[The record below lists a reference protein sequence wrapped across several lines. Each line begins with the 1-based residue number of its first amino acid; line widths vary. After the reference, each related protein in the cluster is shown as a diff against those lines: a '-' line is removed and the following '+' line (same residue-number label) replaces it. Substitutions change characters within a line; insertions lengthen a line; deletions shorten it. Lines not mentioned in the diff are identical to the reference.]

1 MAGVSA
7 TAWPMVAVFPV
18 DAFDPVAP
26 AVACGTSAL
35 SEAALLEPD
44 VTAVNRS
51 VMPDGAPMSELP
63 ERPKQA
69 TSIVFATVVVI
80 DGAELVA
87 WPPEALM
94 GLVVS
99 TLKYALIPPATLEEE
114 TVKVY
119 GPGSAAAVPATF
131 QNVAVVRV
139 VVLLVFTISVQP
151 AGAVIV
157 GGGLEPVWDVI
168 EATMTSLA
176 TVAAGRLMAS
186 DVALL
191 KLPLLALCAPRNP
204 IPVPAR
210 VSAV

>member
-1 MAGVSA
+1 
-7 TAWPMVAVFPV
+7 
-18 DAFDPVAP
+18 
-26 AVACGTSAL
+26 
-35 SEAALLEPD
+35 
-44 VTAVNRS
+44 
-51 VMPDGAPMSELP
+51 MPDGAPMAELP

-80 DGAELVA
+80 DGAEELTA
-87 WPPEALM
+87 PLEALM

-114 TVKVY
+114 TVKAY
-119 GPGSAAAVPATF
+119 GPGSAAAVSATF
-131 QNVAVVRV
+131 QNVAVVTVLR
-139 VVLLVFTISVQP
+139 LLVLTIDVQP

-157 GGGLEPVWDVI
+157 GVPEPVRDVI

-191 KLPLLALCAPRNP
+191 ELPLLALCAPRNP
-204 IPVPAR
+204 IPVMPAR

>member
-1 MAGVSA
+1 
-7 TAWPMVAVFPV
+7 MVAVFPV

-94 GLVVS
+94 GAVVS

-114 TVKVY
+114 TVKMY
-119 GPGSAAAVPATF
+119 GPGSDAAVPATL
-131 QNVAVVRV
+131 QNVAVVRWFV
-139 VVLLVFTISVQP
+139 VASEVVTIDVQP
-151 AGAVIV
+151 AGVVIV
-157 GGGLEPVWDVI
+157 GAPELAWAVTDASMI
-168 EATMTSLA
+168 SFA
-176 TVAAGRLMAS
+176 TVAPGRLRLS
-186 DVALL
+186 DVAEPPPT
-191 KLPLLALCAPRNP
+191 PLLVAPRNP
-204 IPVPAR
+204 I
-210 VSAV
+210 

>member
-1 MAGVSA
+1 MS
-7 TAWPMVAVFPV
+7 WPMVAVFPV

-114 TVKVY
+114 TVKAY

-131 QNVAVVRV
+131 QNVAVVTV
-139 VVLLVFTISVQP
+139 LVLLVLTIDVQP
-151 AGAVIV
+151 EGAAIV
-157 GGGLEPVWDVI
+157 GVPEPVRDVI

-176 TVAAGRLMAS
+176 TVPAGRLMAS

-191 KLPLLALCAPRNP
+191 ELPLLALAAPRNP

>member
-35 SEAALLEPD
+35 SEPALLEPD
-44 VTAVNRS
+44 VSAWNRS
-51 VMPDGAPMSELP
+51 VMPDGAPMAELP

-80 DGAELVA
+80 DGAEELTA
-87 WPPEALM
+87 PLEALM

-114 TVKVY
+114 TVKAY

-131 QNVAVVRV
+131 QNVAVVTV
-139 VVLLVFTISVQP
+139 LVLLVLTIDVQP
-151 AGAVIV
+151 EGAAIV
-157 GGGLEPVWDVI
+157 GVPEPVRDVI

-176 TVAAGRLMAS
+176 PVAAGRLMAS

-191 KLPLLALCAPRNP
+191 ELPLLALAAPRNP

>member
-1 MAGVSA
+1 MS
-7 TAWPMVAVFPV
+7 WPMVAFV

-26 AVACGTSAL
+26 AVACDTSAL

-44 VTAVNRS
+44 VTALNRS
-51 VMPDGAPMSELP
+51 VMPDGAPMAELP

-80 DGAELVA
+80 DGAEEFTA
-87 WPPEALM
+87 PFEALM

-99 TLKYALIPPATLEEE
+99 TLKYVLIPPATLEEE
-114 TVKVY
+114 TVKAY

-131 QNVAVVRV
+131 QNVAVVTV
-139 VVLLVFTISVQP
+139 LPLLVLTIDVQP
-151 AGAVIV
+151 GAVIV
-157 GGGLEPVWDVI
+157 GVPEPVRDVI

-191 KLPLLALCAPRNP
+191 ELPLLALAAPRNP

>member
-1 MAGVSA
+1 MEGASA

-80 DGAELVA
+80 DGAELLA
-87 WPPEALM
+87 RPPEALM

-114 TVKVY
+114 TVKAY

-131 QNVAVVRV
+131 QNVAVVTV
-139 VVLLVFTISVQP
+139 LVLLVLTIDVQP
-151 AGAVIV
+151 EGAAIV
-157 GGGLEPVWDVI
+157 GVPEPVRDVI

-191 KLPLLALCAPRNP
+191 ELPLLALCAPRNP

>member
-1 MAGVSA
+1 MS
-7 TAWPMVAVFPV
+7 WPMVAFV

-35 SEAALLEPD
+35 SEAALLPD
-44 VTAVNRS
+44 ASAWNRS
-51 VMPDGAPMSELP
+51 VMPDGAPMAELP

-80 DGAELVA
+80 DGAEELTA
-87 WPPEALM
+87 PLEALM

-114 TVKVY
+114 TVKAY

-131 QNVAVVRV
+131 QNVAVVTV
-139 VVLLVFTISVQP
+139 LVLLVLTIDVQP
-151 AGAVIV
+151 EGAAIV
-157 GGGLEPVWDVI
+157 GVPEPVRDVI

-191 KLPLLALCAPRNP
+191 ELPLLALCAPRNP

>member
-1 MAGVSA
+1 MS
-7 TAWPMVAVFPV
+7 WPMVAVLVV

-44 VTAVNRS
+44 VMAVNRS
-51 VMPDGAPMSELP
+51 VMPDGAPMAELP

-114 TVKVY
+114 TVKAY

-131 QNVAVVRV
+131 QNVAVVTV
-139 VVLLVFTISVQP
+139 LPLLVLTIDVQP
-151 AGAVIV
+151 AGAAIV
-157 GGGLEPVWDVI
+157 GGGLELVRDVI

-191 KLPLLALCAPRNP
+191 ELPLLALAAPRNP
-204 IPVPAR
+204 IPVMPAR

>member
-1 MAGVSA
+1 MS
-7 TAWPMVAVFPV
+7 WPMVAPV

-35 SEAALLEPD
+35 SEAALVPPE
-44 VTAVNRS
+44 VSAWNRS
-51 VMPDGAPMSELP
+51 VMPDGAPIAELL
-63 ERPKQA
+63 ERPKAA
-69 TSIVFATVVVI
+69 TSIVLATVVVI
-80 DGAELVA
+80 DGAERLTA
-87 WPPEALM
+87 PLDALM

-114 TVKVY
+114 TVKAY
-119 GPGSAAAVPATF
+119 GPGSAAAVSATF

-139 VVLLVFTISVQP
+139 LALVLTMSVQP
-151 AGAVIV
+151 PPEGGVIV
-157 GGGLEPVWDVI
+157 GVPEPVRDVI

>member
-1 MAGVSA
+1 MS
-7 TAWPMVAVFPV
+7 WPMVAFV

-35 SEAALLEPD
+35 SEPALLEPD
-44 VTAVNRS
+44 VSAWNRS
-51 VMPDGAPMSELP
+51 VMPDGAPMAELP

-69 TSIVFATVVVI
+69 ASIVFATVVVI
-80 DGAELVA
+80 DGAEELTA
-87 WPPEALM
+87 PLEALM

-114 TVKVY
+114 TVKAY

-131 QNVAVVRV
+131 QNVAVVTV
-139 VVLLVFTISVQP
+139 LPLLVLTIDVQP
-151 AGAVIV
+151 GAVIV
-157 GGGLEPVWDVI
+157 GGGLEPVRDVI

-191 KLPLLALCAPRNP
+191 ELPLLALAAPRNP

>member
-1 MAGVSA
+1 
-7 TAWPMVAVFPV
+7 MVAVFPV

-94 GLVVS
+94 GLVAS

-114 TVKVY
+114 TVKMY
-119 GPGSAAAVPATF
+119 GPGSDAAVPATF
-131 QNVAVVRV
+131 QNVAVVRWFV
-139 VVLLVFTISVQP
+139 VASEVVTIDVQP
-151 AGAVIV
+151 AGVVIIGAPELARAVTDASMI
-157 GGGLEPVWDVI
+157 
-168 EATMTSLA
+168 SFA
-176 TVAAGRLMAS
+176 TVAPGRLRLS
-186 DVALL
+186 DVAEPPPT
-191 KLPLLALCAPRNP
+191 PLLVAPRNP
-204 IPVPAR
+204 IPVMPAR

>member
-1 MAGVSA
+1 
-7 TAWPMVAVFPV
+7 
-18 DAFDPVAP
+18 
-26 AVACGTSAL
+26 
-35 SEAALLEPD
+35 
-44 VTAVNRS
+44 
-51 VMPDGAPMSELP
+51 MPDGAPMSELP

-80 DGAELVA
+80 DGAEELT
-87 WPPEALM
+87 PPLEALM
-94 GLVVS
+94 GWVVS
-99 TLKYALIPPATLEEE
+99 TLNYALIPPATLEEE
-114 TVKVY
+114 TVKAY

-131 QNVAVVRV
+131 QNVAVVTV
-139 VVLLVFTISVQP
+139 LPLLVLTIDVQP

-157 GGGLEPVWDVI
+157 GGGLEPVRDVI

-176 TVAAGRLMAS
+176 PVAAGRLMAS

-191 KLPLLALCAPRNP
+191 ELPLLALAAPRNP